1 MTWLKHCIS
10 ALLLALAAGCASAPQ
25 SIPQSAKSPPAV
37 PAALSRGFDVAVG
50 HLQAQRFEQ
59 AEAALKP
66 LSVAYPE
73 QVAVWTN
80 LGIAYAGQGRNED
93 AVLALEEALRLQPR
107 HPVAG
112 NRLAILHREAG
123 RFELAR
129 QHYDAVLAAHPAH
142 APAHLNLGILCDL
155 YLADL
160 SCAQRHYQRYLAL
173 EGDDAR
179 VSNWLLDLERRLP
192 ESE

>member
-1 MTWLKHCIS
+1 MSWLKHCIS
-10 ALLLALAAGCASAPQ
+10 VLLLMLAAGCATAPQ
-25 SIPQSAKSPPAV
+25 KAEPKPAL
-37 PAALSRGFDVAVG
+37 PAELRSGFETAVA

-59 AEAALKP
+59 AGSLLQR
-66 LSVAYPE
+66 LSEAYPE

-80 LGIAYAGQGRNED
+80 LGIAYAEQGRSEE
-93 AVLALEEALRLQPR
+93 AALALAEALRLQPQ

-112 NRLAILHREAG
+112 NRMAILHREAG
-123 RFELAR
+123 RFEPAR
-129 QHYDAVLAAHPAH
+129 QQYGVVLDAHPEH

-160 SCAQRHYQRYLAL
+160 ACAQQHYQRYLAL
-173 EGDDAR
+173 VGDDVQ

-192 ESE
+192 GSD